1 MNLSYVSASALL
13 LALSCTTSIAQAE
26 PSKHLAQV
34 GINLANGHAE
44 HDFFGLT
51 DTESDV
57 KSRGFSLAYSR
68 YFPKTGNQLQF
79 SASRR
84 NVEFD
89 DIDSRGHFWGAE
101 VDWKIT
107 LTKTLVKPYVSIGM
121 GYQDFNSS
129 DDLNFADDDL
139 SGLSFNLGAGLIAD
153 ISDTWR
159 LDLGYQRKA
168 IWSDDNLAI
177 FVDSETRLDE
187 VNFTVGRFF

>member
-1 MNLSYVSASALL
+1 MKLSSLATSALL
-13 LALSCTTSIAQAE
+13 TLSLATNAQASE
-26 PSKHLAQV
+26 HLVHMGLHLAK
-34 GINLANGHAE
+34 GHAE
-44 HDFFGLT
+44 HDFLGLT
-51 DTESDV
+51 DTKSDI

-68 YFPKTGNQLQF
+68 YYPKTGNQLQF
-79 SASRR
+79 SAARR
-84 NVEFD
+84 NVNFD
-89 DIDSRGHFWGAE
+89 DIDSKGHFWGAD

-107 LTKTLVKPYVSIGM
+107 LSKTLVKPYISVGM

-159 LDLGYQRKA
+159 LDLGLQRKA

-177 FVDSETRLDE
+177 FVDSETRLTE
-187 VNFTVGRFF
+187 LNLTVGRFF